1 MFRPG
6 DIVVLAH
13 FEDEASIIKAESY
26 TGGIRFSR
34 NGIEN
39 VRIIKKETH
48 HEPLLCMTC
57 RYNN

>member
-26 TGGIRFSR
+26 TGGIRFSG
-34 NGIEN
+34 NGIKSVE
-39 VRIIKKETH
+39 IIKKGGH
-48 HEPLLCMTC
+48 KDL
-57 RYNN
+57 